1 MEKRRTDQVLVN
13 KNFLLVLFAL
23 VIVLVIVSAV
33 LLGVVVSDRKDDPQQ
48 AENQIPIENE
58 QTPPEETSTEPPTAP
73 AGVGT
78 YRVNTSADALNM
90 RAQPLADAEIVT
102 TIPRG
107 TLISVSAV
115 SGSGEWG
122 YVTYQD
128 ASGWVN
134 MQYLAVA
141 TTAAGAASATGS
153 AG

>member
-23 VIVLVIVSAV
+23 IIVLVIVSAV

-58 QTPPEETSTEPPTAP
+58 QTPPEEISTEPPTAP

-141 TTAAGAASATGS
+141 TTAAETASATGS

>member
-58 QTPPEETSTEPPTAP
+58 QTPPEEVSTEPPTAP
-73 AGVGT
+73 SGVGS

-102 TIPRG
+102 TIPKG
-107 TLISVSAV
+107 TIISVTAV
-115 SGSGEWG
+115 NGEWG